1 MQAIFPSDEL
11 RRLIELIDPNTPR
24 SIAITTHHKP
34 DGDALGSALGLLHVL
49 QAAGHRCTVVSPSEF
64 PSFLNWMKG
73 SESVVNFQLQPEAAH
88 RVFQEADL
96 VFCLDFNEPS
106 RVDRMEETLLSCQCP
121 MVLIDHHLDP
131 KPGFCNPVFS
141 YPSNAST
148 AELIVHLLSAAGFA
162 QHLSRDAA
170 ECLYA
175 GIMTDTGG
183 FRFNSVSPG
192 THAAAAQ
199 LLAAGCRNDLIHERI
214 YDGNSADRLRLLGHT
229 LLEKMRVL
237 DRFHTVIFVVTE
249 EEMDRFNHA
258 SGDLEGIVNYGLS
271 IHGIRM
277 SVLFSERDS
286 LVKISFRSKGAF
298 SVKLIAERY
307 FNGGGHRNAAG
318 GRSIKPLEDAVQ
330 DFIQLLPQFE
340 TELHESND

>member
-1 MQAIFPSDEL
+1 
-11 RRLIELIDPNTPR
+11 
-24 SIAITTHHKP
+24 
-34 DGDALGSALGLLHVL
+34 
-49 QAAGHRCTVVSPSEF
+49 
-64 PSFLNWMKG
+64 MKG
-73 SESVVNFQLQPEAAH
+73 SETVVNFQSHPETAQ
-88 RVFQEADL
+88 RLFQDADL

-106 RVDRMEETLLSCQCP
+106 RVDRMEETLMNCTCP

-141 YPSNAST
+141 YPSYAST
-148 AELIVHLLSAAGFA
+148 AELIVHLLSAAGVA

-237 DRFHTVIFVVTE
+237 DRFHTVVFAVTE

-258 SGDLEGIVNYGLS
+258 PGDLEGIVNYGLS

-286 LVKISFRSKGAF
+286 LVKISFRSKGSF
-298 SVKLIAERY
+298 SVKLIAERF
-307 FNGGGHRNAAG
+307 FNGGGHRNASG
-318 GRSIKPLEDAVQ
+318 GRSIKSLEEAIQ
-330 DFIQLLPQFE
+330 DFIQILPQFE
-340 TELHESND
+340 NELNEKLDQN